1 MSRELKFR
9 AWKKGFDGFR
19 YIGSYDDS
27 ERGSNYAVIDNKHI
41 VECYADENYE
51 GDRKEFFE
59 YLKIDCLEQYTGL
72 KDQYG
77 KGIYEGDIIK
87 VAETVKGYVT
97 QDVEGRWIIF
107 GDDRKPIDGYI
118 TLGELGKVPELN
130 LRTILATEYC
140 SIIGNIHENPEL
152 LRREKMDD

>member
-1 MSRELKFR
+1 MRGLKFR
-9 AWKKGFDGFR
+9 VWSKDQKTYDYKFPHNS
-19 YIGSYDDS
+19 IGDFYVNTRGKLFSDFGNTVAS
-27 ERGSNYAVIDNKHI
+27 EVRQEAFV
-41 VECYADENYE
+41 V
-51 GDRKEFFE
+51 
-59 YLKIDCLEQYTGL
+59 EQYTGL
-72 KDQYG
+72 KDQYS
-77 KGIYEGDIIK
+77 KEIYEGDIIK

-107 GDDRKPIDGYI
+107 GDDRKPIDGCI

-152 LRREKMDD
+152 LESKSD